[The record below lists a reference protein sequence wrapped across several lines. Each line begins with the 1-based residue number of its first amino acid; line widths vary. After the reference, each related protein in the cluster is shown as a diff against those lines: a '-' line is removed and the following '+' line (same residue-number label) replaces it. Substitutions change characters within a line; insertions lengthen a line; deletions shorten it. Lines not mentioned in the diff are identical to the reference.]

1 MDMIDT
7 HCHID
12 DEVFLPELEAI
23 IARQREAGVE
33 AILVPGINTQ
43 SVESV
48 MRVCKAFPTYL
59 YPALGLHPEEVKN
72 DWRDNLLHIREAISQ
87 FGCYPEAEYGVIAIG
102 EIGLDYYWSKE
113 FKEEQ
118 KEAFTEQLRWAV
130 ELNLPV
136 MVHSRDAADDTLHI
150 IRMVRQEAETKG
162 KTLRGV
168 MHCFSGSREI
178 ADAYIQMGWYLGIG
192 GVITFKNCKLAQT
205 LFPSDEHLTS
215 VPLSQ
220 LVLETDA
227 PYMTPVPYRGK
238 PNESR
243 FLKYVVRKLSETYGV
258 SENEV
263 IELTN
268 RASRTLFGIK

>member
-1 MDMIDT
+1 MIDT

-12 DEVFLPELEAI
+12 DEIYVHDLQAVVE
-23 IARQREAGVE
+23 RQRMAGVE
-33 AILVPGINTQ
+33 AILVPGINIQ
-43 SVESV
+43 SIESV
-48 MRVCKAFPTYL
+48 MHICKAFPQYL
-59 YPALGLHPEEVKN
+59 YPALGLHPEEVNN
-72 DWRDNLLHIREAISQ
+72 DWRDNLLQIREAINRI
-87 FGCYPEAEYGVIAIG
+87 GCYPKALEGLIAIG

-113 FKEEQ
+113 YSEEQ
-118 KEAFTEQLRWAV
+118 KEAFLEQLRWAV

-136 MVHSRDAADDTLHI
+136 MVHSRNASEDTLQL
-150 IRMVRQEAETKG
+150 IRKVSQEAELSG

-192 GVITFKNCKLAQT
+192 GVITFKNCKLDQT
-205 LFPSDEHLTS
+205 LCPSDGERKPI
-215 VPLSQ
+215 PLSQ
-220 LVLETDA
+220 LLLETDA

-243 FLKYVVRKLSETYGV
+243 FLQYVVHKLSLTYGI

-268 RASRTLFGIK
+268 RASRSLFGIK

>member
-1 MDMIDT
+1 MIDT

-12 DEVFLPELEAI
+12 DEAFLPELEAI
-23 IARQREAGVE
+23 VARQREAGVE
-33 AILVPGINTQ
+33 AILVPGINIQ

-48 MRVCKAFPTYL
+48 MRVCKAFPNYL
-59 YPALGLHPEEVKN
+59 YPALGLHPEEVKK

-87 FGCYPEAEYGVIAIG
+87 IGCYPEAAQGLIAIG

-113 FKEEQ
+113 FAEEQ
-118 KEAFTEQLRWAV
+118 KEAFIHQLRWAV

-136 MVHSRDAADDTLHI
+136 MVHSREASEDTLRI
-150 IRMVRQEAETKG
+150 VQMVRHEAEMEG

-168 MHCFSGSREI
+168 MHCFSGSREV
-178 ADAYIQMGWYLGIG
+178 ADAYIRMGWYLGIG

-205 LFPSDEHLTS
+205 LCSSDGSHTPI
-215 VPLSQ
+215 PLSQ

-243 FLKYVVRKLSETYGV
+243 FLKYVVSKLSETYRV

>member
-1 MDMIDT
+1 MIDT

-12 DEVFLPELEAI
+12 DEIFLPELEAI
-23 IARQREAGVE
+23 VARQREAGVE
-33 AILVPGINTQ
+33 AILVPGINMQ

-48 MRVCKAFPTYL
+48 MRVCKAFPNYL
-59 YPALGLHPEEVKN
+59 YPALGLHPEEVKK
-72 DWRDNLLHIREAISQ
+72 DWQDNLLHIREAINQ
-87 FGCYPEAEYGVIAIG
+87 IGCYPEAGQGVIAIG

-113 FKEEQ
+113 FANEQ
-118 KEAFTEQLRWAV
+118 KDAFIEQLRWAV
-130 ELNLPV
+130 KLNLPV
-136 MVHSRDAADDTLHI
+136 MVHSRDASEDTLHI
-150 IRMVRQEAETKG
+150 VRMVCHEAEMEG

-168 MHCFSGSREI
+168 MHCFSGSRDI

-205 LFPSDEHLTS
+205 LCPSEGNHNPI
-215 VPLSQ
+215 PLSQ

-243 FLKYVVRKLSETYGV
+243 FLKYVVSKLSETYRV

-268 RASRTLFGIK
+268 RASRILFGIK